1 MINQSRRST
10 SNEIVNQ
17 GHSGNYPSILQL
29 TTCDVVERALK
40 KGKGGEVEAGARL
53 GVLLALQLPDPE
65 PVYTELRSVVA
76 NTGL

>member
-1 MINQSRRST
+1 M
-10 SNEIVNQ
+10 
-17 GHSGNYPSILQL
+17 
-29 TTCDVVERALK
+29 VERALK